1 MRAGVASFDALLS
14 RVHGEHRD
22 EPERHLRRSYD
33 SAGPGPWALPRAASV
48 LHGGS
53 MNELPPD
60 HTRHVPDA
68 TWQRLKREARAHV
81 HLDGSP
87 APSGDDDE
95 TSSDAALHD

>member
-1 MRAGVASFDALLS
+1 
-14 RVHGEHRD
+14 
-22 EPERHLRRSYD
+22 
-33 SAGPGPWALPRAASV
+33 
-48 LHGGS
+48 

-95 TSSDAALHD
+95 TSSDAVLHD